1 MDVYFSS
8 MKPCMGRTLILCFL
22 ESAVVLR
29 EFDGDLGGGK
39 KVGVIPSRKVAP
51 CSAANPG

>member
-8 MKPCMGRTLILCFL
+8 MKPCMRRTLILCFL